1 MEVVSILSSNLRK
14 QLNIYPKMSII
25 SQGIMCACSDR
36 NHQNTNPILLFSSI
50 FPDFF
55 LRVYLFRAVLTFLF
69 FVLSG
74 CCAVLRSV
82 PLSTLCPAVLTL
94 GALGMSVWR
103 CARTERAGL
112 LVLAGAQ
119 YISRRRSSQLWK
131 QHSSTMPRDRRA
143 LGP

>member
-1 MEVVSILSSNLRK
+1 MNKYESINLLILYVYMLWQKLTKHQSYSLSS
-14 QLNIYPKMSII
+14 S
-25 SQGIMCACSDR
+25 
-36 NHQNTNPILLFSSI
+36 T
-50 FPDFF
+50 FPDEKTIFF
-55 LRVYLFRAVLTFLF
+55 FFFRVFLFGAVLTFLF

-103 CARTERAGL
+103 CERTERAGL
-112 LVLAGAQ
+112 VVLAGAQ